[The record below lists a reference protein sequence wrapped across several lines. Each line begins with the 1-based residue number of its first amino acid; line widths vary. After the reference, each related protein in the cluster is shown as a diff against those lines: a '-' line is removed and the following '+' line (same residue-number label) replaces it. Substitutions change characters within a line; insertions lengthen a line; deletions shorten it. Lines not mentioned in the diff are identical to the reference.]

1 LCNFLK
7 PAKIAVKR
15 VEGIGQSHT
24 YHTALLEI
32 IRLCKHPFLKERSS
46 DVHVYRDQCI
56 EFISQLGYLLCGSS
70 EKLQLSICHILE
82 ELYESTETRAQEM
95 PDESVQRVSPDFLR
109 SAIENSD
116 VIEYI
121 FKLHVEML
129 NFSQLRF
136 TTLRLIRKLA
146 KNSADCSRRLI
157 SLSAPK
163 FICVSMCT
171 PAFFNDLVSSSVEV
185 IWNTIDHPYEN
196 MHTVSE
202 WVNQV
207 GEPQCLLQIRDAFF
221 KLLAQGHSQV
231 CRSIRNDLL
240 TLLIL
245 VMKLAATA
253 NVSDKP
259 PLAKLGIVKQLAHL
273 VTYEHIQCANP
284 LFKSLRLPPNKQN
297 FDLKK
302 LLFLFLTNL
311 AEDSCS
317 LKTLS
322 ETQVINALLDW
333 AYPTSE
339 IRVPNLNEA
348 NQREETPSEKEINLE
363 TGSTDSASAE
373 NSSQNDPS
381 GAIKP
386 TEVSVT
392 ESPRNSVRIYNTR
405 LNAIAQWPVAFM
417 EELQLHALDAMS
429 TLCPVLPDDFLL
441 YDGPNRVI
449 TLLKWCQTAGD
460 FVGQGNSF
468 HGSGG
473 RHTRRA
479 QMRYTLRLIRSLIVA
494 KDERI
499 NKVRYAALRTRNII
513 KIALPYSINF
523 LHPHITSL
531 LRAFQSFLDQD
542 LVRLLVSSNP
552 LRSLWRGSA
561 VQQGQRGEGCQTSRQ
576 STEDD
581 FEVDN
586 IDLEI
591 QSDILFILARICEDN
606 VQQIIEIAQ
615 VSSKTRAE
623 GFILS
628 RKYLKL
634 LYLFAKGSSKASEYR
649 LKRLEGQDVLCNPFS
664 NNHSDIVNS
673 LLISNHPVLKLAI
686 MLVDAI
692 WCCVIGCP
700 DSEAFFVSNQGL
712 RMLLDLLEWYPN
724 EICSQLLGCVIDLT
738 ENPQYV
744 PQLLAWCG
752 CRPLCSDDPK
762 NEPDFNGQSQAVCT
776 HDMRKGNVCGPTLPK
791 LLCNLWRWLEPEP
804 FCLQCEPGSEVE
816 ILQFNSHEFDRESQK
831 HVCVYT
837 TYSVNSFKLY
847 FVNTITVV
855 LLRSPEF
862 QKENSTLACSTR
874 QSQKPLCTQMPVS
887 DYTNFET
894 QLNWRPF
901 VAEMRPGNA
910 LSTVAA
916 HVRQLGLDSCN
927 NMRSIDF
934 LLSYIYYQFIIS
946 QLIFRQVVARAIN
959 CGRKY
964 HIGSLDL
971 DSQKSRDSSCTAQ
984 TSAGHDR
991 LRINIYALFTRM
1003 GFRDHENLSTQD
1015 RVTICRIERYFH
1027 IKNAEV
1033 RETMMSE
1040 MEVEGLRPTTPDAE
1054 VLKHLRHWG
1063 IRQCEA
1069 VCNSQQQLLREDE
1082 EKAQEKEHELYN
1094 LILEG
1099 RRIRAQRHTFL
1110 AEYFKRT
1117 SDINY
1122 LKEAKLKQRSAIE
1135 ASRMSVSSRWRLQQ
1149 NGGESTSDSTDADT
1163 VKADV
1168 KRISINYLHSECK
1181 DGVIDHNT
1189 DILGTNV
1196 TNMVNET
1203 QRSKSGIPCKTAL
1216 LCSVFKFFRV
1226 KAVFQLRI
1234 H

>member
-1 LCNFLK
+1 
-7 PAKIAVKR
+7 
-15 VEGIGQSHT
+15 
-24 YHTALLEI
+24 
-32 IRLCKHPFLKERSS
+32 
-46 DVHVYRDQCI
+46 
-56 EFISQLGYLLCGSS
+56 
-70 EKLQLSICHILE
+70 
-82 ELYESTETRAQEM
+82 M

-339 IRVPNLNEA
+339 IRVPNLNET

-363 TGSTDSASAE
+363 TGSTDGASAE

-499 NKVRYAALRTRNII
+499 NK
-513 KIALPYSINF
+513 
-523 LHPHITSL
+523 
-531 LRAFQSFLDQD
+531 SFLDQD

-606 VQQIIEIAQ
+606 VQQKELF
-615 VSSKTRAE
+615 RNE
-623 GFILS
+623 GMTMLLLTLS
-628 RKYLKL
+628 TLPQ
-634 LYLFAKGSSKASEYR
+634 R

-816 ILQFNSHEFDRESQK
+816 S
-831 HVCVYT
+831 
-837 TYSVNSFKLY
+837 
-847 FVNTITVV
+847 
-855 LLRSPEF
+855 
-862 QKENSTLACSTR
+862 
-874 QSQKPLCTQMPVS
+874 
-887 DYTNFET
+887 
-894 QLNWRPF
+894 
-901 VAEMRPGNA
+901 
-910 LSTVAA
+910 
-916 HVRQLGLDSCN
+916 
-927 NMRSIDF
+927 
-934 LLSYIYYQFIIS
+934 
-946 QLIFRQVVARAIN
+946 
-959 CGRKY
+959 
-964 HIGSLDL
+964 SLDL

-1168 KRISINYLHSECK
+1168 KRISINYLHSECI

-1196 TNMVNET
+1196 TAFV
-1203 QRSKSGIPCKTAL
+1203 S
-1216 LCSVFKFFRV
+1216 
-1226 KAVFQLRI
+1226 KAVTVESTPAELFHRPNKLEAEILEAIAQMS
-1234 H
+1234 